1 MLLTKVSIK
10 YFLNTMAQL
19 TLSLYILSLKFPLL
33 YEYETSSHG
42 PKNSQKIGVYDKKT
56 WNCWKRRG
64 LKIIFLNQQFG

>member
-19 TLSLYILSLKFPLL
+19 SLSLYILSLNFPLL

-42 PKNSQKIGVYDKKT
+42 QKKT
-56 WNCWKRRG
+56 VRKLEFITKKHEIAEKDG
-64 LKIIFLNQQFG
+64 G